1 MSSRHRT
8 GWLSHAHSQGVPR
21 FPRQLAPLFTPLF
34 SPLLSPLFALF
45 AVCLVTVSLAG
56 CGGDG
61 SSTTTTS
68 SSTGSGST
76 GTTPSP
82 TTLAV
87 VAPVVDCA
95 KLASTDITDI
105 GGAGSTI
112 ASATVTTSTLNGAS
126 VQFCTVKGTLAPA
139 NTFVVSLPVS
149 TWTQRFAAVGCGGLC
164 GSVADLSKDGAVSF
178 SYKCPLVQQ
187 GGFVTAATDMGHT
200 GADATWSSDPQKQAD
215 FAYRGQHVTTL
226 AAKKLI
232 QAYYGQA
239 QKYAYFVGCSDG
251 GREALMAA
259 QRYPNDY
266 NGIIAGAPAAHF
278 QTQNSLYHGWSVVSN
293 STTGDNTGNVVLYAD
308 KAKVLHN
315 AVVAACGGTSGAPDG
330 LLADPRVCNF
340 SPVSIQCAPTAT
352 DTSNCLTAAEVTTAS
367 RIYSGPTDTTT
378 GKRMLAGSPQRGSE
392 ANWIGVEVP
401 SSNSTDA
408 VVPVTGLF
416 SNNIVT
422 GAYNLIFTGSPTMPN
437 INTFGYQDGNFY
449 TDYLLANHSL
459 NDATN
464 PDLSAFRKA
473 GGKLILWHGWAD
485 QHISPLFTIAYYEAM
500 QSTMG
505 ASTVD
510 DFARLYLVP
519 GVSHCGGGEGHPN
532 IDLVSRMTA
541 WVEQGTAPADVMTYQ
556 TDASNNVTASR
567 PVYPYPAIAK
577 YKGSGDWH
585 DGANYTQGAALYN
598 VATPAWA
605 GSGFYTPYAFKTQ
618 GVAAP

>member
-1 MSSRHRT
+1 MRYRYRT
-8 GWLSHAHSQGVPR
+8 GWQARARARGAS
-21 FPRQLAPLFTPLF
+21 
-34 SPLLSPLFALF
+34 LLVLGTLCALT
-45 AVCLVTVSLAG
+45 LTG

-61 SSTTTTS
+61 
-68 SSTGSGST
+68 GST
-76 GTTPSP
+76 AATSTPTTPTSPATP
-82 TTLAV
+82 TTPATPATLGV
-87 VAPVVDCA
+87 VTPVIDCA
-95 KLASTDITDI
+95 QLAGVDITDI

-112 ASATVTTSTLNGAS
+112 ASATVTTTTVNGVA
-126 VQFCTVKGTLAPA
+126 VQLCSVKGTLAPA
-139 NTFVVSLPVS
+139 NTFQVALPVS
-149 TWTQRFAAVGCGGLC
+149 TWTQRFAELGCGGLC
-164 GSVADLSKDGAVSF
+164 GNLSDPTRQSSFSF
-178 SYKCPLVQQ
+178 SYNCPLVQQ

-200 GADATWSSDPQKQAD
+200 GADATWSTDPQKQAD
-215 FAYRGQHVTTL
+215 FAYRGQHITTL

-278 QTQNSLYHGWSVVSN
+278 QTQNSLYHGWNVLSN

-340 SPVSIQCAPTAT
+340 NPVSIQCAAGAA

-367 RIYSGPTDTTT
+367 RIYSGPSDITT
-378 GKRMLAGSPQRGSE
+378 GRRMLAGSPQFGSE

-401 SSNSTDA
+401 NSNSTDA
-408 VVPVTGLF
+408 AVPVTGLF
-416 SNNIVT
+416 SNMIVT
-422 GAYNLIFTGSPTMPN
+422 GAYNLIFTGTPTMPD
-437 INTFGYQDGNFY
+437 INTFGYRDQNFF
-449 TDYLLANHSL
+449 TDYLQANHTL

-464 PDLSAFRKA
+464 PDLSAFQKA

-500 QSTMG
+500 QGTMG
-505 ASTVD
+505 STTVD
-510 DFARLYLVP
+510 QFARLYLVP

-532 IDLVSRMTA
+532 IDLVSRVTA
-541 WVEQGTAPADVMTYQ
+541 WVEQGTAPNDVMTYQ
-556 TDASNNVTASR
+556 TDASNTVTASR
-567 PVYPYPAIAK
+567 PVFPYPAIAK

-585 DGANYTQGAALYN
+585 DGANYTQAAPLYN
-598 VATPAWA
+598 VATAAWA
-605 GSGFYTPYAFKTQ
+605 GSGFYVPYAAKTQ